1 MARSNLAKEMQFFE
15 KVKAKLRN
23 REAYQD
29 LLKTLNMF
37 AQEITRRDEML
48 SMVHDIIGRMPDLM
62 ARHATYHIPC
72 LDLFWCQELI
82 LGQQYCHGERYTA
95 LQPALH
101 HGTANLSK
109 EVKRMDGYLHLNNCL
124 LLRLSQS
131 RRGGLH
137 VHAFGCKCDGF
148 GAAWNTSCN
157 REKRS

>member
-62 ARHATYHIPC
+62 VRRP
-72 LDLFWCQELI
+72 
-82 LGQQYCHGERYTA
+82 RA
-95 LQPALH
+95 LSPAP
-101 HGTANLSK
+101 
-109 EVKRMDGYLHLNNCL
+109 
-124 LLRLSQS
+124 
-131 RRGGLH
+131 
-137 VHAFGCKCDGF
+137 
-148 GAAWNTSCN
+148 
-157 REKRS
+157 